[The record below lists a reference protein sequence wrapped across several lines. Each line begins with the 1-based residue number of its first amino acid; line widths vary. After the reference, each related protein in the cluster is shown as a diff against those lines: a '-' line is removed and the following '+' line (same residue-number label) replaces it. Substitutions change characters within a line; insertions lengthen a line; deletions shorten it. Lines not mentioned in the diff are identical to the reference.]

1 MTQKTDHKV
10 ILYCSSELESKI
22 EDELEKMRAKLGG
35 RYAKYA
41 KVSGSSQFDNAKS
54 NVQNSENIKSSKST
68 PKHERTNSADEG
80 NTRNIGRF

>member
-1 MTQKTDHKV
+1 
-10 ILYCSSELESKI
+10 
-22 EDELEKMRAKLGG
+22 MRAKLGG

-54 NVQNSENIKSSKST
+54 NVQNSENIKSSKSN

-80 NTRNIGRF
+80 NTRNISVKEELSHREKLESVPWW